1 MKYLVGLAFV
11 TIIGALVY
19 AGVSMVRDGRDGKP
33 KTHSMVNALA
43 LRVALSIL
51 LFVCLL
57 GSYKMGW
64 IQPTGFLRR

>member
-1 MKYLVGLAFV
+1 
-11 TIIGALVY
+11 
-19 AGVSMVRDGRDGKP
+19 MVRDGRDGKP